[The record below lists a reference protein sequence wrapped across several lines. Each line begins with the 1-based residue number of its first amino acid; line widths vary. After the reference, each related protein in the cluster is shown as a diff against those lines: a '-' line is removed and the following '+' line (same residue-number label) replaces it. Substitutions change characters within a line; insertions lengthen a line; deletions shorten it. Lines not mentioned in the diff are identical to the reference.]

1 MPLQFAKA
9 LRSARIPNHI
19 IKLFAD
25 AHEWGK
31 SGLSTSMDFFNNHKG
46 IGIGDKKGIYSLNS
60 SSPTWAIGHVDIFLE
75 NKCSA
80 GCHYNAPGLES
91 IDLWVLD

>member
-1 MPLQFAKA
+1 MWPIDFK
-9 LRSARIPNHI
+9 
-19 IKLFAD
+19 F
-25 AHEWGK
+25 WCF
-31 SGLSTSMDFFNNHKG
+31 SG
-46 IGIGDKKGIYSLNS
+46 KKGIYSLNS
-60 SSPTWAIGHVDIFLE
+60 SSPTWAIGHGDIFLE